1 MSSDPQGLGPITI
14 ELNRTLGELLARL
27 CVELGTDDYNEL
39 IARALGL
46 FEMAQR
52 TKRQGGRLVFVNER
66 GEEAEVAF

>member
-1 MSSDPQGLGPITI
+1 MGDPVDIR
-14 ELNRTLGELLARL
+14 LNNTAAQLLARL
-27 CVELGTDDYNEL
+27 CAETGTDSPSGL

-52 TKRQGGRLVFVNER
+52 TKRMGGALIFRNER

>member
-1 MSSDPQGLGPITI
+1 MTAGAPVDVR
-14 ELNRTLGELLARL
+14 LNQTAAQLLARL
-27 CVELGTDDYNEL
+27 CVETGTDDPSGL
-39 IARALGL
+39 IVRALGL